1 MSPLITLRLTNILAI
16 VCFVMMIPV
25 SLFGE
30 TSDGKNNTEKKVP
43 AKAQVSELELAYQ
56 KEFVFLQG
64 QKRLLEQRLK
74 RQKNLQETNA
84 AKLSS
89 DISSLQSQLTQA
101 KVESTKLFQD
111 KQRLEKELENFD
123 AYKQS
128 LDTTIMQAKTSL
140 ETLGFK
146 AKGDANAPDE
156 ASKEEPVSTT
166 LDHLYKNATKALS
179 SLSLVK
185 RSSGDFFLQ
194 DGRKVSGELTFVGQ
208 VAAFGKSELGSG
220 GLVPTGQDGFRIWQ
234 GPKDST
240 IPYIDDQSSQ
250 MLSAFI
256 FSSADKE
263 ILAAKEK
270 TLGDTLLA
278 GGAIGWV
285 ILVLGLIAFVVVLF
299 KALYMKRNQTANEQ
313 LDKAIESS
321 LQVLDLNEAKAKA
334 SALSGSSAKI
344 ALLTLNHIHEDPERL
359 ENAVSEGYIE
369 EGHKLDRFNTFITV
383 VSAVAP
389 LLGLLGTVT
398 GMISTFDII
407 TVAGAGDPKLL
418 SGGISEALVTT
429 MFGLIVAIPTLL
441 LGNMLSSWSETQKA
455 DMEKMILKLTNT
467 FSNNG
472 NKSVGSGQAAEV
484 S

>member
-1 MSPLITLRLTNILAI
+1 
-16 VCFVMMIPV
+16 MMIPV

-30 TSDGKNNTEKKVP
+30 TSDGENKTEKKAP
-43 AKAQVSELELAYQ
+43 AKAKTQVSELELAYQ

-64 QKRLLEQRLK
+64 QKRLLEQRLQ
-74 RQKNLQETNA
+74 RQKTLQETNT

-89 DISSLQSQLTQA
+89 DIASLQSQLTQA

-128 LDTTIMQAKTSL
+128 LDTTIMQAKTSM
-140 ETLGFK
+140 ESLGFEK
-146 AKGDANAPDE
+146 KGNVKMSNE
-156 ASKEEPVSTT
+156 VSPQGSLSTN
-166 LDHLYKNATKALS
+166 LDSLYNNATKALAA
-179 SLSLVK
+179 LSLVK
-185 RSSGDFFLQ
+185 RSSGDFFLK

-208 VAAFGKSELGSG
+208 IAAFGKSELGSG

-234 GPKDST
+234 GPKDNI
-240 IPYIDDQSSQ
+240 IPYIDDQSGQ
-250 MLSAFI
+250 MLYAFI
-256 FSSADKE
+256 FNSADKE

-285 ILVLGLIAFVVVLF
+285 ILVLGLIAFIVVMF
-299 KALYMKRNQTANEQ
+299 KALYMKRNQTANER
-313 LDKAIESS
+313 LEKVLESS
-321 LQVLDLNEAKAKA
+321 LKILDVNEAKAKA
-334 SALSGSSAKI
+334 SELNGSSAKI

-472 NKSVGSGQAAEV
+472 DKSLASGQTAGV